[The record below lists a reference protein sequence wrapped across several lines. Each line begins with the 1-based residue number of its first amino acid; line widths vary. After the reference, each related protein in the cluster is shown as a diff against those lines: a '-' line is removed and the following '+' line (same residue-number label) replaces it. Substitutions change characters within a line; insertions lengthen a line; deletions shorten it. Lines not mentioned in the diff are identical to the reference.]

1 MSTLKAAI
9 KFYYLGE
16 NAYFFFLPA
25 LPSECYFQLYGITL
39 CERTVSILFN

>member
-16 NAYFFFLPA
+16 NAYFFSFLHC
-25 LPSECYFQLYGITL
+25 LLYAIFSFMESL
-39 CERTVSILFN
+39 YMREL